1 MLSSHIAVLIEKVP
15 WVYGAIL
22 YNSQG
27 HLWQDMLVYLKK
39 KKKKKKGRWGINT
52 NLKVCLTVALNPM

>member
-27 HLWQDMLVYLKK
+27 HLWRDMLVYLKK
-39 KKKKKKGRWGINT
+39 KKKKKKEGGE
-52 NLKVCLTVALNPM
+52 LTLTSKSV